1 MDRRDLDELL
11 QVHEWPAVTLVA
23 PLHPT
28 DPEQET
34 DPLTVKRLV
43 AEAERALHATTSK
56 REAAPVLEHLGRAAA
71 GIDWRHADQGVAL
84 FATTAR
90 HWRVDLP
97 ERPDPRV
104 AVGATLAVS
113 EVARAVSRSRRYRVL
128 VLTERPTRLFEGNRH
143 RLSEVHDGFP
153 MVHDAAGGET
163 RLVGG
168 FGQSPSKQRDYE
180 HRRFFAEVARRVRDA
195 ATGDPLP
202 LFLVSVPRYEA
213 LWREAAPAMRPAAT
227 VHGSWDTLPVAAVTE
242 LVRPHVDRWFSA
254 RDAAIAER
262 LDAARSAKRYAGG
275 LAEVAAAARDGE
287 VALAV
292 LPERAGDGTD
302 GIVRDVLTTGGSVE
316 FAGSDLLDPCG
327 GAAAVLRW

>member
-1 MDRRDLDELL
+1 MERHDLDVLL
-11 QVHEWPAVTLVA
+11 QVNEWPAVTLVA

-34 DPLTVKRLV
+34 DPLTVKRLM
-43 AEAERALHATTSK
+43 AEVERVLHAATSK
-56 REAAPVLEHLGRAAA
+56 REAAPVLEHLGRAVAD
-71 GIDWRHADQGVAL
+71 IDWQHADYGVAL
-84 FATTAR
+84 FATTER
-90 HWRVDLP
+90 HWRIDLP

-113 EVARAVSRSRRYRVL
+113 EVARAVSRSCRYRVL
-128 VLTERPTRLFEGNRH
+128 VLTERPTRLFVGNRH
-143 RLSEVHDGFP
+143 RLTEVHEGFP
-153 MVHDAAGGET
+153 MVHNAAGGET

-180 HRRFFAEVARRVRDA
+180 HRRFFTEVAQRVRTA
-195 ATGDPLP
+195 ADGDPLP
-202 LFLVSVPRYEA
+202 LFLVAVPRYEA
-213 LWREAAPAMRPAAT
+213 FWREVAPAMRPAAT
-227 VHGSWDTLPVAAVTE
+227 VHGSWDTLPTASVEE

-254 RDAAIAER
+254 RESALAER
-262 LDAARSAKRYAGG
+262 LDTARSAKQYAGG

-292 LPERAGDGTD
+292 LPEHAGDGID
-302 GIVRDVLTTGGSVE
+302 DIVRNVLTMGGSVE
-316 FAGSDLLDPCG
+316 FAGPSFLDACG